1 MWLSH
6 ISLLTAGFHFE
17 VDHSI
22 ASRQPTYSLYD
33 ALFMNSDHKA
43 YLIPYA
49 NNLYL
54 VMLLLIQPQEM
65 SFAGEIDSKA
75 QHNVFIAYPLN

>member
-1 MWLSH
+1 
-6 ISLLTAGFHFE
+6 
-17 VDHSI
+17 
-22 ASRQPTYSLYD
+22 
-33 ALFMNSDHKA
+33 MNNDHKA

-65 SFAGEIDSKA
+65 SFTGEIDSKA
-75 QHNVFIAYPLN
+75 QHNVL

>member
-6 ISLLTAGFHFE
+6 ISRLTAGVHFE

-22 ASRQPTYSLYD
+22 ASVLPTCSLYD
-33 ALFMNSDHKA
+33 ALFMSTDHKA
-43 YLIPYA
+43 YLIPRA

-54 VMLLLIQPQEM
+54 VMLLLIQSQEM
-65 SFAGEIDSKA
+65 SFTGEIDSKA
-75 QHNVFIAYPLN
+75 QHTVLKAYPLI